1 MKKQVIS
8 VCALVVMLIVGLSG
22 CTSQNSSSDQS
33 DVESKPPTTESVGEI
48 LSKADS
54 IGSMYYEISMSITM
68 PEYGTQTALM
78 KIWQKKPYL
87 KEQITSAA
95 GGMTTSIAVIQR
107 PDGTYVY
114 DTTQGKY
121 VLTAEVPSYVTALQY
136 FDSAMMKDLLNN
148 QSFTEFKAEFI
159 DGKKATVLEYTL
171 PLQGEN
177 LMTIKLWIWNERG
190 VPLKAYMDMTMEE
203 MTMTMDFVFGNYSFS
218 EIPDS
223 TFNVN

>member
-1 MKKQVIS
+1 MKKQIVGLCIMVI
-8 VCALVVMLIVGLSG
+8 VLIIGLSG
-22 CTSQNSSSDQS
+22 CTQQDASSDLS
-33 DVESKPPTTESVGEI
+33 DVQSNPPTTESVGTI

-95 GGMTTSIAVIQR
+95 GGMTTTISVIQR
-107 PDGTYVY
+107 PEGTYLY
-114 DTTQGKY
+114 DIAQGKY
-121 VLTAEVPSYVTALQY
+121 ILTAEVPSYVTALQY
-136 FDSAMMKDLLNN
+136 FDSKMMKDLLNN
-148 QSFTEFKAEFI
+148 QSITDFETDII
-159 DGKKATVLEYTL
+159 DGKKATVLQYNL

-177 LMTIKLWIWNERG
+177 LMTIKLWIWNEKG

-203 MTMTMDFVFGNYSFS
+203 MTMTMDFIFSNYSFTD
-218 EIPDS
+218 IPDS

>member
-1 MKKQVIS
+1 MKKQVIGIC
-8 VCALVVMLIVGLSG
+8 VMVVMLIVGLSG
-22 CTSQNSSSDQS
+22 CTQQNSSSDLS
-33 DVESKPPTTESVGEI
+33 DVQSNPPTTESVGTI

-54 IGSMYYEISMSITM
+54 IASMYYEISMSITM

-136 FDSAMMKDLLNN
+136 FDSGMMKDLLNN
-148 QSFTEFKAEFI
+148 QSFTEFKSEFI

-171 PLQGEN
+171 PLQGES
-177 LMTIKLWIWNERG
+177 LMTIKLWIWNEKG

-218 EIPDS
+218 DIPDS
-223 TFNVN
+223 IFDVD